1 MSENNPIQEKKSISA
16 VDVLD
21 ILKRAVHKAIN
32 RKKALG
38 QYAVISENG
47 EIKKIRF

>member
-1 MSENNPIQEKKSISA
+1 MSEFSQNQGVKPVKEFDA
-16 VDVLD
+16 VEV
-21 ILKRAVHKAIN
+21 LKRAVRKAIN

-47 EIKKIRF
+47 EIKKIQF